1 MYKRQVFAEDE
12 NLKINIDS
20 KNVFY
25 DHETYKV
32 TLTNRSEH
40 PIVIADGSSNNEV
53 VLNTGEDDR
62 NERNVGT
69 YGIVLQPGENKSY
82 TFVFTKY
89 CDDGNAPQYMMLNNI
104 RVLQSYSGNENTK
117 QAELDNAIRIYSLR
131 INFHTAE

>member
-1 MYKRQVFAEDE
+1 M
-12 NLKINIDS
+12 N
-20 KNVFY
+20 
-25 DHETYKV
+25 HETYKV